1 MKEKKNISISMLIWG
16 AVSLSLGIYMDK
28 KRLEKSAEK
37 EKMLAKGWADLDAYE
52 QWVEAFLNGKKI
64 PEYLLQNNYHNVAIY
79 GFGRLGKQLYRELFF
94 SDVHVAYIIDLSF
107 ERGKKSFDGIPCFH
121 PEEDLP
127 EAELIIV
134 TIPSGAKEIMTNL
147 RNKVQCQIKSIY
159 DLLFVM

>member
-1 MKEKKNISISMLIWG
+1 MREKKNASISMLIWG
-16 AVSLSLGIYMDK
+16 IVSLSLGIYMDK
-28 KRLEKSAEK
+28 KRLEKCAGK
-37 EKMLAKGWADLDAYE
+37 EKLLAKGWADLAAYE
-52 QWVEAFLNGKKI
+52 QWIEAFLNGKRI
-64 PEYLLQNNYHNVAIY
+64 SEYLLENNYHNVAIY
-79 GFGRLGKQLYRELFF
+79 GFGRLGKQLYRELLF

-107 ERGKKSFDGIPCFH
+107 ERGKKSFDGIRCFH

-134 TIPSGAKEIMTNL
+134 TIPSEAKEIMANL